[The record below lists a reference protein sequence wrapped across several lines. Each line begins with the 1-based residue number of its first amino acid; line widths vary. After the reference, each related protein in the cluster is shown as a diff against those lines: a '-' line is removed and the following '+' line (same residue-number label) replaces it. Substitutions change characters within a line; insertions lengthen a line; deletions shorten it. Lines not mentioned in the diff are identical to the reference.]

1 MLGLIGAY
9 AAAAEEAA
17 GHVGE
22 HGETFFGLGPEGWV
36 AVAFLLFVGV
46 LVWIGA
52 HRFIAETLDARAAR
66 IRGELEE
73 ARSLKEEAQELLARL
88 QREQRQAKKDAE
100 AIIAQAEEDA
110 RLLLIEAKR
119 QIEQISERRRRA
131 AEQKIARAR
140 EQALGAIRAEA
151 AHIAITAARR
161 LIRDLL
167 EGEKGAELIDA
178 TIDEIATRRPH

>member
-1 MLGLIGAY
+1 MLGLIGAF

-17 GHVGE
+17 GHASE
-22 HGETFFGLGPEGWV
+22 HGETFLGLGAEGWV
-36 AVAFLLFVGV
+36 AAAFVLFVGV
-46 LVWIGA
+46 LIWIGA
-52 HRFIAETLDARAAR
+52 HRFIAAALDTRAAR
-66 IRGELEE
+66 IRSELEE

-88 QREQRQAKKDAE
+88 EREQRQALKDAE

-110 RLLLIEAKR
+110 RLLLVEAKA
-119 QIEQISERRRRA
+119 QIEQISERRRLA

-151 AHIAITAARR
+151 ATLAVAAARR
-161 LIRDLL
+161 LIQDLL

-178 TIDEIATRRPH
+178 TIDEIVERRPH